1 MNPNDHEPTL
11 GAGPSQPPSPPQ
23 PSAWER
29 SVLERLVM
37 DIVAERRRSRRW
49 SVFFRLCLLALVLAA
64 VAAAWHGGASS
75 SAAATGPHVAVVD
88 LQGEMS
94 STSNASAD
102 NIDASLRDAFASPQA
117 RAVILRI
124 NSPGGSP
131 VQASRINAEIWRLRA
146 LHKNIPVYAVC
157 DEACASA
164 AYYVA
169 VAADRIYVNPASLV
183 GSIGVLMNGFG
194 FSGLMDKL
202 GITRRLLTAGSN
214 KGFMDPFSPMTPQQK
229 QYALAMLE
237 QIHQQFIAAV
247 KKGRGSRLKIDDQT
261 FSGLVWTGESAVQQ
275 GLADG
280 YGDTRSVARDV
291 VHETRLV
298 DFTRRENV
306 VDRLAQRFG
315 ASIGMGAAR
324 EALPQGWSLQ

>member
-1 MNPNDHEPTL
+1 MSDTDKTL
-11 GAGPSQPPSPPQ
+11 PPGSPSPAPSTHGPSP
-23 PSAWER
+23 WER
-29 SVLERLVM
+29 SVLERLVL
-37 DIVAERRRSRRW
+37 DIVAERRRARRW
-49 SVFFRLCLLALVLAA
+49 GIFFRLCVLGLVLAG
-64 VAAAWHGGASS
+64 VASLYLGERSPGVA
-75 SAAATGPHVAVVD
+75 GPHTAVVE
-88 LQGEMS
+88 LQGEIS
-94 STSNASAD
+94 ATGNASAD
-102 NIDASLRDAFASPQA
+102 NIDQSLRDAFEAPQT
-117 RAVILRI
+117 RAVILSI

-146 LHKNIPVYAVC
+146 LHRDIPVYAVC

-202 GITRRLLTAGSN
+202 GITRRLLTAGAN
-214 KGFMDPFSPMTPQQK
+214 KGFMDPFSPMTPKQR
-229 QYALAMLE
+229 QYAQTMLD

-247 KKGRGSRLKIDDQT
+247 EKGRGARLKVDDQT
-261 FSGLVWTGESAVQQ
+261 FSGLVWTGQSAVQQ

-280 YGDTRSVARDV
+280 FGDTRSVARDIV
-291 VHETRLV
+291 KEPHLV
-298 DFTRRENV
+298 DYTRHENV

-315 ASIGMGAAR
+315 AAIGMGAAR
-324 EALPQGWSLQ
+324 EALPAGVWSLR

>member
-1 MNPNDHEPTL
+1 MSDSDQTPHSSSGPNSPGAPT
-11 GAGPSQPPSPPQ
+11 
-23 PSAWER
+23 AWER
-29 SVLERLVM
+29 SVLERLVA
-37 DIVAERRRSRRW
+37 DIVTERRRTRRW
-49 SVFFRLCLLALVLAA
+49 GIFFRLCVLGLVLLAIASVYVGQRSPG
-64 VAAAWHGGASS
+64 VA
-75 SAAATGPHVAVVD
+75 GPHTAVVE
-88 LQGEMS
+88 LQGEIS
-94 STSNASAD
+94 ASANASAD
-102 NIDASLRDAFASPQA
+102 NIDQSLRDAFEAPQT
-117 RAVILRI
+117 RAVVLYI

-146 LHKNIPVYAVC
+146 LHRDIPVYAVC

-202 GITRRLLTAGSN
+202 GITRRLLTAGAN
-214 KGFMDPFSPMTPQQK
+214 KGFMDPFTPMTDKQR
-229 QYALAMLE
+229 QYAQSMLD

-247 KKGRGSRLKIDDQT
+247 EKGRGSRLKVNDQT
-261 FSGLVWTGESAVQQ
+261 FSGLVWTGQAAVQQ

-280 YGDTRSVARDV
+280 FGDTRSVARDV
-291 VHETRLV
+291 VHEPHVVDYTRH
-298 DFTRRENV
+298 ENV

-315 ASIGMGAAR
+315 AAIGMGAAH
-324 EALPQGWSLQ
+324 EALPADFWSLR